1 MSRLEW
7 HDLPVTVRAEIEGVL
22 GGPVV
27 EAVSQPGGYSPGS
40 ADRVVTASGRRAFVK
55 AASPAVNVDT
65 PHIHRREAAITARLP
80 GAVPAPALL
89 GAVDDGD
96 WIALVLEDV
105 EGRHPV
111 TPWQPRELD
120 AVLDALAQVAA
131 IELPGDVPVI
141 DVSEALA
148 GDADA
153 WRSIDPDALPPLPR
167 GLDDWVRAEFDG
179 LVDAAA
185 RGASDARGDRLVHY
199 DTRADNLLIRPD
211 GTVVLV
217 DWPWGARGA
226 GWFDAL
232 SLLINVRYFDADA
245 DADLERI
252 IAQHPVYDG
261 MPADAASNVLA
272 GFAGMFLSSSQR
284 PDPPRMPT
292 LRPFQR
298 AQAIV
303 TLDWLRERWQ
313 G

>member
-1 MSRLEW
+1 MSRLQW
-7 HDLPVTVRAEIEGVL
+7 HELPADIRAEIEGVL

-40 ADRVVTASGRRAFVK
+40 ADRVVTAAGRRAFVK
-55 AASPAVNVDT
+55 AASPAINVDT

-80 GAVPAPALL
+80 AAVPAPALL
-89 GAVDDGD
+89 GAVDDGE

-105 EGRHPV
+105 EGRHPS
-111 TPWQPRELD
+111 TPWQPRELG
-120 AVLDALAQVAA
+120 AVLDALQQVADVR
-131 IELPGDVPVI
+131 LPADVPVI
-141 DVSEALA
+141 DVAEALA

-153 WRSIDPDALPPLPR
+153 WRSIDLDTLPPLPG
-167 GLDDWVRAEFDG
+167 GLDQWVRENIDG

-185 RGASDARGDRLVHY
+185 RGALDARGDRLVHY
-199 DTRADNLLIRPD
+199 DTRADNLLVRAD

-232 SLLINVRYFDADA
+232 SLLINVRYYDPAADV
-245 DADLERI
+245 ERI

-261 MPADAASNVLA
+261 MPAEAASNVLA
-272 GFAGMFLSSSQR
+272 GFAGMFLSSSLQ

-292 LRPFQR
+292 LRRFQR
-298 AQAIV
+298 DQAV
-303 TLDWLRERWQ
+303 ATLEWLRQRA
-313 G
+313 

>member
-1 MSRLEW
+1 VSRLEW
-7 HDLPVTVRAEIEGVL
+7 HDLPVAVRAEIEGVL

-40 ADRVVTASGRRAFVK
+40 ADRVVTVSGRRAFVK

-65 PHIHRREAAITARLP
+65 PNIHRREAAITAALP
-80 GAVPAPALL
+80 AAVPAPALL

-131 IELPGDVPVI
+131 IELPADVPVT

-153 WRSIDPDALPPLPR
+153 WRGIGPDEVPPLPR
-167 GLDDWVRAEFDG
+167 GLDAWVRAEFDR

-232 SLLINVRYFDADA
+232 SLLINVRYFDAGA
-245 DADLERI
+245 DVERI

-261 MPADAASNVLA
+261 MPAEAASNVLA
-272 GFAGMFLSSSQR
+272 GFAGMFLSSSLR

-298 AQAIV
+298 DQAIV
-303 TLDWLRERWQ
+303 TLDWLRERWE

>member
-7 HDLPVTVRAEIEGVL
+7 HELPAAVRAEIEGVL

-40 ADRVVTASGRRAFVK
+40 ADRVVTAAGRRAFVK

-65 PHIHRREAAITARLP
+65 PSIHRREAAITAKLP
-80 GAVPAPALL
+80 AVVPAPTLL

-105 EGRHPV
+105 EGRHPA

-120 AVLDALAQVAA
+120 AVLDALQQVAQV
-131 IELPGDVPVI
+131 ELPADVPVI

-153 WRSIDPDALPPLPR
+153 WRSIDLDALPPMPR
-167 GLDDWVRAEFDG
+167 GLDAWVRAQFDG

-245 DADLERI
+245 DVERI
-252 IAQHPVYDG
+252 VAEHPVYDG

-272 GFAGMFLSSSQR
+272 GFAGMFLSSSLR
-284 PDPPRMPT
+284 PAPPRMPT

-298 AQAIV
+298 DQAIV